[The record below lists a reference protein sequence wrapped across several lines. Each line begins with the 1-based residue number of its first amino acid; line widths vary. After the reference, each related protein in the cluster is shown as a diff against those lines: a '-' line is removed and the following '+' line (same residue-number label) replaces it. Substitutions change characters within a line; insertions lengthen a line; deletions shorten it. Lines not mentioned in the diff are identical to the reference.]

1 MKFPKSMIKKIV
13 FLISIL
19 FVSFFFSCSN
29 GTSTQQ
35 KEISIQTLKK
45 DSKEKDDNSK
55 WSNELE
61 PNRLSRNVNQ
71 EVIIPPETEISLE
84 LLNSIPNYKNPIY
97 PYKKDFGSLDNSLIP
112 ENVKTTINDF
122 FANVSKNVDKE
133 AINFFDSNYSF
144 NYILFIKELAGQWKS
159 NFAQDFPQL
168 ELVEK
173 PIESKKKKT
182 KTTVSKNNKKD
193 KNEKKEYEEL
203 FTKWILGEPIIS
215 ETFMQIPVR
224 IFCKHG
230 SIDVIMLI
238 SIDNSKI
245 YQIKISKWIKNDEK

>member
-84 LLNSIPNYKNPIY
+84 LLNSIPNFKIPIY
-97 PYKKDFGSLDNSLIP
+97 PYKEDFGSLDNSLIP
-112 ENVKTTINDF
+112 ENVKTIGNRT
-122 FANVSKNVDKE
+122 
-133 AINFFDSNYSF
+133 
-144 NYILFIKELAGQWKS
+144 
-159 NFAQDFPQL
+159 
-168 ELVEK
+168 
-173 PIESKKKKT
+173 
-182 KTTVSKNNKKD
+182 
-193 KNEKKEYEEL
+193 
-203 FTKWILGEPIIS
+203 
-215 ETFMQIPVR
+215 ETFSGNQ
-224 IFCKHG
+224 
-230 SIDVIMLI
+230 
-238 SIDNSKI
+238 N
-245 YQIKISKWIKNDEK
+245 

>member
-71 EVIIPPETEISLE
+71 EVIIPPQTEISLE

-122 FANVSKNVDKE
+122 LQNVSKNVDKE
-133 AINFFDSNYSF
+133 GINFFDSNYSF
-144 NYILFIKELAGQWKS
+144 NYILFIKER
-159 NFAQDFPQL
+159 
-168 ELVEK
+168 E
-173 PIESKKKKT
+173 
-182 KTTVSKNNKKD
+182 
-193 KNEKKEYEEL
+193 
-203 FTKWILGEPIIS
+203 
-215 ETFMQIPVR
+215 
-224 IFCKHG
+224 
-230 SIDVIMLI
+230 
-238 SIDNSKI
+238 
-245 YQIKISKWIKNDEK
+245 